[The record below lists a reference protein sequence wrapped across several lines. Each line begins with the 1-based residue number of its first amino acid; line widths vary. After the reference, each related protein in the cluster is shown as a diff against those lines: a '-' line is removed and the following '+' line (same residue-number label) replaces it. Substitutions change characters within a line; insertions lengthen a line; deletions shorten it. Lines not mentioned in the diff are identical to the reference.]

1 MDAGL
6 RAARG
11 GSSEAVPG
19 QSRFLQELASA
30 AGVENAP
37 EGAKGRGGDDSPE
50 QAVHT
55 GAKRGSPRAREKPPG
70 LTGKRESANRPRSEM
85 RFASASLAR
94 TWEKTL
100 RNGTGGRVSGIWRR
114 RPVARTHLPAKARG
128 PSADHAARAVPRE
141 PGSVRPSARSVARTH
156 HLSVLRWK

>member
-6 RAARG
+6 REARG

-19 QSRFLQELASA
+19 HSRFLQELASA

-55 GAKRGSPRAREKPPG
+55 GAKRSSPRAREKPPG
-70 LTGKRESANRPRSEM
+70 LTGKRKVQTDPAAKCDSPVPLWRERGRSSSE
-85 RFASASLAR
+85 
-94 TWEKTL
+94 
-100 RNGTGGRVSGIWRR
+100 TGQE
-114 RPVARTHLPAKARG
+114 
-128 PSADHAARAVPRE
+128 DE
-141 PGSVRPSARSVARTH
+141 
-156 HLSVLRWK
+156 